1 MRVGSGP
8 YTIPISVVNASRLS
22 TLTLSIT
29 YNPALVR
36 VRNVQEGTFMRQG
49 GLTAAFSSQVDDKS
63 GRIDIVIT
71 RPADKTGAST
81 SGLLAAILVEPLAAG
96 TGSLGLSGSATV
108 PGGAAAALQFLPAGI
123 TVR

>member
-8 YTIPISVVNASRLS
+8 YTIPISISNATRVS
-22 TLTLSIT
+22 TLTLSVT

-36 VRNVQEGTFMRQG
+36 VRTVQEGTFMRQG
-49 GLTAAFSSQVDDKS
+49 GISASFNSQIDEKS

-71 RPADKTGAST
+71 RLGDKTGASAA
-81 SGLLAAILVEPLAAG
+81 GLLAALLVEPVAAG
-96 TGSLGLSGSATV
+96 TGSLGLSGSASV
-108 PGGAAAALQFLPAGI
+108 PGGGTTALQFMPAGI

>member
-8 YTIPISVVNASRLS
+8 YTIPISIAGASRIS

-49 GLTAAFSSQVDDKS
+49 GITPAFSSQVDEKS
-63 GRIDIVIT
+63 GRIDIVVT
-71 RPADKTGAST
+71 RPGDQTGAST
-81 SGLLAAILVEPLAAG
+81 AGLLAAILLEPLAAG
-96 TGSLGLSGSATV
+96 TGSLSLSGSASV
-108 PGGAAAALQFLPAGI
+108 PGGAPAALQFLPAGI